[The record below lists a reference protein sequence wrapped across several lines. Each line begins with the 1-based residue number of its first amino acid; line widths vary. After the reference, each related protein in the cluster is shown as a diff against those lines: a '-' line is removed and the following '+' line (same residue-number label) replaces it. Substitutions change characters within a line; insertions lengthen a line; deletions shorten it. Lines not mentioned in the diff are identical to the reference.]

1 MTYILICFVLA
12 LVGYVAYKA
21 KTPEGMNW
29 KAGIAALVA
38 LGAACLA
45 WLSGLFHTAPP
56 V

>member
-1 MTYILICFVLA
+1 MAYILIGFVLA
-12 LVGYVAYKA
+12 LVVYVAYKA

-45 WLSGLFHTAPP
+45 WLTGLFQSATP